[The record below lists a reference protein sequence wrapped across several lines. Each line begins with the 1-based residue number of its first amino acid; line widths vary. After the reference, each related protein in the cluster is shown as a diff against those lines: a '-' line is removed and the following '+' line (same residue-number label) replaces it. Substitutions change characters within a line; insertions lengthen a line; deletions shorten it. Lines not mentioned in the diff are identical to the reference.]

1 MVRRSFFQGLRRRGA
16 VLGAVLVYALL
27 LNAFAAAVF
36 NVQAVAAALD
46 PLTAAATCDTSGS
59 IPAGDPVRHQNQHQ
73 PDCTLCSA
81 ACPMGGMVQA
91 LGGCGV
97 VVIAPHHSFSVLR
110 IRAPRNAR
118 INPPSVYRSDPDA
131 QAPPAIG

>member
-1 MVRRSFFQGLRRRGA
+1 MVRRGFFQGLRRRGA
-16 VLGAVLVYALL
+16 VLGAVLAYALL
-27 LNAFAAAVF
+27 LNALAAAVL

-59 IPAGDPVRHQNQHQ
+59 SPDGDPVRHQNQHQ
-73 PDCTLCSA
+73 PDCTLCSS

-91 LGGCGV
+91 LGGGV
-97 VVIAPHHSFSVLR
+97 VLIATFPTAAVIQ
-110 IRAPRNAR
+110 IGAPRNADV
-118 INPPSVYRSDPDA
+118 NPPSVYRSDTDA

>member
-1 MVRRSFFQGLRRRGA
+1 MVRRSCFQGLRRRGA
-16 VLGAVLVYALL
+16 LLGAVLAYALL
-27 LNAFAAAVF
+27 LNALTTAVF

-46 PLTAAATCDTSGS
+46 PLASAATCGTSGS
-59 IPAGDPVRHQNQHQ
+59 SPSGDPVQHKNQHQ

-91 LGGCGV
+91 PGGGV
-97 VVIAPHHSFSVLR
+97 AVPVAPTASLALDRAAGRSFGVH
-110 IRAPRNAR
+110 
-118 INPPSVYRSDPDA
+118 PPSLYQSDTDA